1 MQHVRVYVQ
10 NEGAGEEEAV
20 QSVQHNQQSPSPA
33 LSQVMGST
41 AIITF
46 NLTDCYQQYQLL
58 TCRYTSEDLA
68 YSVHSWLIFDTKYKL
83 VREKGFR
90 IYINYQWIYHTGPS
104 YWTYWIHFDYVPVPE
119 VLDLVANTMECVDH
133 LVQTLEKRYSSLHM
147 IFMQFKGQ
155 QLKNWKISAKWLF
168 PLQTQHK
175 FFNHLG

>member
-46 NLTDCYQQYQLL
+46 NLTDCYQLL

-68 YSVHSWLIFDTKYKL
+68 YSVHSWLF
-83 VREKGFR
+83 
-90 IYINYQWIYHTGPS
+90 
-104 YWTYWIHFDYVPVPE
+104 
-119 VLDLVANTMECVDH
+119 
-133 LVQTLEKRYSSLHM
+133 YSTRST
-147 IFMQFKGQ
+147 
-155 QLKNWKISAKWLF
+155 N
-168 PLQTQHK
+168 
-175 FFNHLG
+175 

>member
-33 LSQVMGST
+33 SSHVLGST

-68 YSVHSWLIFDTKYKL
+68 YSV
-83 VREKGFR
+83 R
-90 IYINYQWIYHTGPS
+90 IHGCFIRH
-104 YWTYWIHFDYVPVPE
+104 E
-119 VLDLVANTMECVDH
+119 VQISER
-133 LVQTLEKRYSSLHM
+133 KR
-147 IFMQFKGQ
+147 I
-155 QLKNWKISAKWLF
+155 
-168 PLQTQHK
+168 
-175 FFNHLG
+175 